1 MKLRS
6 ALLISFFAVTGVSTS
21 VFAAANAAPAKED
34 QTELG
39 EKMSEISKA
48 FKKLRNQVSDTAKNE
63 ESLMLVASIREN
75 TFASLSLVPE
85 KTADLPEAEQAKFKA
100 DFTNKMQ
107 SLLTDVD
114 KLEAAFKAGNNEE
127 AKSLLEALGNAQK
140 EGHKEFRKKK
150 PEKK

>member
-6 ALLISFFAVTGVSTS
+6 ALLFSFFAVTGVSTS
-21 VFAAANAAPAKED
+21 VFAAATTPPAQEG

-48 FKKLRNQVSDTAKNE
+48 FKKLRSQVADTTKND

-75 TFASLSLVPE
+75 TFASLGLVPE
-85 KTADLPEAEQAKFKA
+85 KAADLPEADRARFKA
-100 DFTNKMQ
+100 DFTSKMK
-107 SLLTDVD
+107 SLLTEVD
-114 KLEAAFKAGNNEE
+114 KLEAAFKSGNNEE
-127 AKSLLEALGNAQK
+127 AKSLLETLGNAQK